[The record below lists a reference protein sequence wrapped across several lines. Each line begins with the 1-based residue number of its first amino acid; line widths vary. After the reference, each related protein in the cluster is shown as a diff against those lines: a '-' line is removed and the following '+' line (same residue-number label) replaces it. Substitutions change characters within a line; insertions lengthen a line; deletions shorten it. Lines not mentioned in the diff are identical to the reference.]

1 VFLLVFKAKVN
12 QKTCQSTH
20 SKHLWSKK
28 QTWNNSLLIV
38 LGEMFNKINRLPK
51 YWLFQVMGWALFTG
65 INIFFALTY
74 NLFDR
79 QFILRISIYVVIGF
93 LMSHVMRKVIKAV
106 RLLERHVN
114 VQLVG
119 FVLVSFGFAVLVGT
133 LETYASILL
142 NLEYKE
148 EAKFEM
154 LQKIVSNM
162 FTSFIYFFIWN
173 CIYFIYHYVAETR
186 KNQLDNLKL
195 EALVKSLELKTIKSH
210 INPHFIF
217 NALNSIRALIDEDPN
232 RARHAVTGLSK
243 ILRSSMQ
250 SDQQEIITL
259 GKELDIVKDYLALEL
274 IRFEDRLKVSYQIDE
289 ETLVNPIPPMMLQT
303 LVENAIK
310 HGIGKSI
317 AGGEILIKANALKDK
332 YELRVV
338 NTGRLDQQPLH
349 EGFGLT
355 STSNRLN
362 LIFGEKAVFS
372 IFQSDENH
380 VEAKAI
386 IPLK

>member
-1 VFLLVFKAKVN
+1 ML
-12 QKTCQSTH
+12 
-20 SKHLWSKK
+20 
-28 QTWNNSLLIV
+28 
-38 LGEMFNKINRLPK
+38 NKINRLPK
-51 YWLFQVMGWALFTG
+51 YWLFQVMGWTLFTG

-93 LMSHVMRKVIKAV
+93 LMSHIMRKVIKAV

-154 LQKIVSNM
+154 LQKIISNM

-250 SDQQEIITL
+250 SDQQEVITL
-259 GKELDIVKDYLALEL
+259 EKELDIVKDYLALEL
-274 IRFEDRLKVSYQIDE
+274 IRFEDRLKVVYQIDE
-289 ETLVNPIPPMMLQT
+289 STLSNPIPPMMLQT

-310 HGIGKSI
+310 HGIGKAI
-317 AGGEILIKANALKDK
+317 EGGEILIISNTHKER
-332 YELRVV
+332 YELKVI
-338 NTGRLDQQPLH
+338 NTGKLDKEPLH
-349 EGFGLT
+349 EGFGLA

-372 IFQSDENH
+372 IFQSDEDH

>member
-1 VFLLVFKAKVN
+1 ML
-12 QKTCQSTH
+12 
-20 SKHLWSKK
+20 
-28 QTWNNSLLIV
+28 
-38 LGEMFNKINRLPK
+38 NKINSFPK
-51 YWLFQVMGWALFTG
+51 YWLFQVLGWTLFTG

-93 LMSHVMRKVIKAV
+93 LMSHVMRKVIKGV
-106 RLLERHVN
+106 RLLDRHVN
-114 VQLVG
+114 IQLIG

-186 KNQLDNLKL
+186 KSQLDNLKL

-232 RARHAVTGLSK
+232 RARQAVTGLSK

-259 GKELDIVKDYLALEL
+259 EKELDIVKDYLALEL
-274 IRFEDRLKVSYQIDE
+274 IRFEDRLKVSYEIEE
-289 ETLVNPIPPMMLQT
+289 ETLDNPIPPMMLQT

-310 HGIGKSI
+310 HGIGKTI
-317 AGGEILIKANALKDK
+317 EGGEIVILAKEFNHQ
-332 YELRVV
+332 YELKVV
-338 NTGRLDQQPLH
+338 NTGRLDKEPLH

-362 LIFGEKAVFS
+362 LIFGEKAAFS
-372 IFQSDENH
+372 IYQSDIDH

>member
-317 AGGEILIKANALKDK
+317 EGGEILIQASAQKDK
-332 YELRVV
+332 YELKVV
-338 NTGRLDQQPLH
+338 NTGKLDQQPLH